1 MERVSLWLPSH
12 PGEEEKRGV
21 KQESK
26 TNVNVFIA
34 EPSVSC
40 TVRVGRAFYL
50 VTLAHNLSSFYCGV
64 DAVGHVEQEDPG
76 SG

>member
-1 MERVSLWLPSH
+1 MLTCLSLSRLSAVLW
-12 PGEEEKRGV
+12 
-21 KQESK
+21 
-26 TNVNVFIA
+26 
-34 EPSVSC
+34 
-40 TVRVGRAFYL
+40 VGRAFYL